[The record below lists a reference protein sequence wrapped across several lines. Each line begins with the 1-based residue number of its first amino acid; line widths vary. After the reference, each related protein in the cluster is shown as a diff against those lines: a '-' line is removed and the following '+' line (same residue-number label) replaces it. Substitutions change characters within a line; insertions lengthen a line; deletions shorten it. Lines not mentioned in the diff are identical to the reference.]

1 MSGILGQSVPSDNT
15 VLYKAPTDKYAST
28 SLIAVNTNAA
38 SADTFDV
45 AVRDYDRVVT
55 IAASTAND
63 GNFDGVADKI
73 LSDTVIS
80 LTTVGGDIDTDVAV
94 GDDLTFLQSGTST
107 PTGITAKVAKV
118 FEAYTVI
125 TYALDERTVDVIT
138 VSTFTAGAI
147 EIDDQLTD
155 AGGDNGI
162 VKGISDPG
170 GGADITLVLEMTAG
184 NFTAAESLDNTTQGT
199 NGVTT
204 VSAVTATAA
213 PALFDTNTNELFNG
227 VTHGDGDLLIFDIS
241 AVTTGFDIFTDSG
254 LTTPDELS
262 VLRYGTL
269 AVDGKM
275 YFAIDTT
282 VSDTYYFG
290 DAAYTGNLSNTI
302 DTTGTASWTGVNDA
316 LLIYDVKGGGVPN
329 LNDDLSLNGNTF
341 TVNTVDGSGISARTI
356 GKYNTGTRALKVIE
370 YDATL
375 NQVVEDTL
383 LYNSVNAEFAL
394 ATAVSPIANESYIY
408 KANSIAAAT
417 TEKISGL
424 ILGPEQSV
432 LVNST
437 SGSDTSFTLLGFE
450 EAL

>member
-15 VLYKAPTDKYAST
+15 VLYKAPTGKYAST
-28 SLIAVNTNAA
+28 SLLAVNTNAS

-63 GNFDGVADKI
+63 NNFDGVANKI
-73 LSDTVIS
+73 LSDTLVS
-80 LTTVGGDIDTDVAV
+80 LSTVGGDIDADVTV
-94 GDDLTFLQSGTST
+94 GEDLTFLQSGTST
-107 PTGITAKVAKV
+107 PTGITAKVAKI
-118 FEAYTVI
+118 FEAYTAT

-138 VSTFTAGAI
+138 VSTFTSGAI
-147 EIDDQLTD
+147 DIDDQLTD

-170 GGADITLVLEMTAG
+170 GGADITLVMEMTTG
-184 NFTAAESLDNTTQGT
+184 NFTAAESLDNSTQGT

-204 VSAVTATAA
+204 VAAVTATAA

-227 VTHGDGDLLIFDIS
+227 ITQGDGDLLIFDV
-241 AVTTGFDIFTDSG
+241 AGVTTGFDIFTDSG
-254 LTTPDELS
+254 LTAPDEVS
-262 VLRYGTL
+262 VLRYGT
-269 AVDGKM
+269 VGNDGKM
-275 YFAIDTT
+275 YFAVDTT

-290 DAAYTGNLSNTI
+290 NAAYTGNLSNTI
-302 DTTGTASWTGVNDA
+302 DTTGTPTWTGTNNA

-341 TVNTVDGSGISARTI
+341 TVQTVEGSGISARTI
-356 GKYNTGTRALKVIE
+356 GKYNTGTRALKVVE
-370 YDATL
+370 YDAIV
-375 NQVVEDTL
+375 NPVVEDTL
-383 LYNSVNAEFAL
+383 LYNNVNAEFAL
-394 ATAVSPIANESYIY
+394 ATAVSAVANESYIY
-408 KANSIAAAT
+408 KANSISAAT

-424 ILGPEQSV
+424 ILGPDQSV
-432 LVNST
+432 LVNSN

>member
-1 MSGILGQSVPSDNT
+1 MSGILGQSVPQANT
-15 VLYKAPTDKYAST
+15 VLYKSPTDKYASV
-28 SLIAVNTNAA
+28 SLFAVNTNAA

-45 AVRDYDRVVT
+45 AIRDYDRVVT

-63 GNFDGVADKI
+63 NNFENISGKI

-80 LTTVGGDIDTDVAV
+80 LTTAGGDIDADVAA
-94 GDDLTFLQSGTST
+94 GDDLTFLQSGTSDA
-107 PTGITAKVAKV
+107 TGITAKVAKV
-118 FEAYTVI
+118 FESYSVT

-138 VSTFTAGAI
+138 VSTFTVGDI

-170 GGADITLVLEMTAG
+170 GGADITLVLEMTSG

-204 VSAVTATAA
+204 VAAVTATAA
-213 PALFDTNTNELFNG
+213 PALFDTNTNELFDS
-227 VTHGDGDLLIFDIS
+227 VTHGDGDLLIFDVS
-241 AVTTGFDIFTDSG
+241 AVTSGFDIFTDSA

-262 VLRYGTL
+262 VLRYGTPGS
-269 AVDGKM
+269 DGKM
-275 YFAIDTT
+275 YFAVDTT

-290 DAAYTGNLSNTI
+290 DTAYTGNLNNTI
-302 DTTGTASWTGVNDA
+302 DTTGTASWTGNNNA
-316 LLIYDVKGGGVPN
+316 LLIYDVKGGGLPD

-341 TVNTVDGSGISARTI
+341 TVNTVDGNGVSARTI
-356 GKYNTGTRALKVIE
+356 GKYNTGTRALKVVE
-370 YDATL
+370 YDATV
-375 NQVVEDTL
+375 NPVIGDTL

-394 ATAVSPIANESYIY
+394 TTAVSDVANESYIY
-408 KANSIAAAT
+408 KANSISAAT

-432 LVNST
+432 VVNSN